1 MTTEAARQPMASLA
15 ITNTGLILSG
25 ELARPVVEAADT
37 LICREGKIAAI
48 GPRET
53 LAEEIGAAERVLDAQ
68 GTTVAPGLIDS
79 HCHVVL
85 GDYTPRQ
92 KTVDFLDSYVH
103 GGITSVVSAGE
114 GVHAPGRP
122 HDPVA
127 AKALA
132 ITAAKCFANF
142 HPNGMKVN
150 AGSVILEPGLTDA
163 DFAEM
168 ARHGVRHA
176 KYGFGGYRDPR
187 DGEPEVRRAQKHGL
201 CVMSHSGGTSIPGS
215 SPITHDVLPHLRPDV
230 RGHVN
235 GGTTS
240 LDEAGRHATIRETT
254 MALQVV
260 QAGTLRSALY
270 ILKRCREAGVLA
282 RVCIASDTPTG
293 TGVMPM
299 GVIKS
304 VCELASLGELPPEQ
318 AVALAT
324 GNNARIFR
332 LERGAGTIA
341 VGAPADLVVCDA
353 PAASLAR
360 NALDA
365 ITRGDIPGVSCVVI
379 DGEVRVGRSRNT
391 PLATRPATLTGV
403 SVAGQEGGGRSA
415 RHSL

>member
-1 MTTEAARQPMASLA
+1 MASLGLVNVGALATGVLASPRLEAEA
-15 ITNTGLILSG
+15 ILVQDG
-25 ELARPVVEAADT
+25 R
-37 LICREGKIAAI
+37 IAA
-48 GPRET
+48 
-53 LAEEIGAAERVLDAQ
+53 LGAASRTGAAGADVVVDCR
-68 GTTVAPGLIDS
+68 GTTVMPGLIDS

-122 HDPVA
+122 HDPAA

-132 ITAAKCFANF
+132 IAAAKCFQHF

-150 AGSVILEPGLTDA
+150 AGSVVLEPGLTDE

-176 KYGFGGYRDPR
+176 KYGFGGYARPE
-187 DGEPEVRRAQKHGL
+187 DGEPEVRRAQRHGL

-215 SPITHDVLPHLRPDV
+215 SPISHDVLLRLRPDV
-230 RGHVN
+230 CGHVN

-240 LDEAGRHATIRETT
+240 LDEAGLDRIIRETD

-260 QAGTLRSALY
+260 QAGNLRSALY
-270 ILKRCREAGVLA
+270 IVKRCREAGALPRLCV
-282 RVCIASDTPTG
+282 ASDTPTG

-299 GVIKS
+299 GVLKS
-304 VCELASLGELPPEQ
+304 VCELASLGDLPPAE

-324 GNNARIFR
+324 GNNTRAFR
-332 LERGAGTIA
+332 LAPGTGTIA

-360 NALDA
+360 DALEA
-365 ITRGDIPGVSCVVI
+365 IARGDIPGISCVII
-379 DGEVRVGRSRNT
+379 DGQVRVGRSRNT
-391 PLATRPATLTGV
+391 PLAKRLAGLTGV
-403 SVAGQEGGGRSA
+403 AMAGAG
-415 RHSL
+415 H